1 MIIGSV
7 DQWSVGLSVSRWI
20 SGRWSVDLIKPQ
32 LEVAYVTI
40 RIPAF
45 CLAFYLASAH
55 FGGELQHFGHMG
67 EQKIKRWPIR
77 TQEITGVKLQDQL
90 YDYKVWQFY

>member
-1 MIIGSV
+1 M
-7 DQWSVGLSVSRWI
+7 
-20 SGRWSVDLIKPQ
+20 
-32 LEVAYVTI
+32 TI

-77 TQEITGVKLQDQL
+77 TREITGVKLQDQL
-90 YDYKVWQFY
+90 YDYKVRTSAFPDQGKLLGRVNLRYLKTLKTKKN